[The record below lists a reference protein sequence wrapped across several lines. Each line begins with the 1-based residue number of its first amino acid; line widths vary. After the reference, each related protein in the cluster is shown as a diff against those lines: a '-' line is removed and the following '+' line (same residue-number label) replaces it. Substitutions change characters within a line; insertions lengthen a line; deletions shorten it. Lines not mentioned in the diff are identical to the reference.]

1 MSPCTLGG
9 GYQGG
14 GGGGGGYRG
23 GGGGGGRV
31 QGAGWDRGRMTI
43 RLPLASLVK
52 CEKTY
57 LFAFY
62 FSILLS
68 ITFFRQMFC
77 YFVLYQFSKI
87 ESSHNQKLCV
97 DITISL

>member
-9 GYQGG
+9 GYQ

-52 CEKTY
+52 CEKSY

-62 FSILLS
+62 FAKKKLS
-68 ITFFRQMFC
+68 ITFFRNFLLFC
-77 YFVLYQFSKI
+77 F
-87 ESSHNQKLCV
+87 
-97 DITISL
+97 ISARE

>member
-14 GGGGGGYRG
+14 GGYRGGG

-31 QGAGWDRGRMTI
+31 QGAGWDRGTMTK
-43 RLPLASLVK
+43 RLLLAGLVK
-52 CEKTY
+52 YEKTY

-62 FSILLS
+62 FTKKRLS

-77 YFVLYQFSKI
+77 YFVLDQFSEI
-87 ESSHNQKLCV
+87 VSSHNQKLCV

>member
-9 GYQGG
+9 GYQG

-31 QGAGWDRGRMTI
+31 QGAGWDRGTMTI

-62 FSILLS
+62 LTKKRLS

-77 YFVLYQFSKI
+77 YFVLNEFSKI
-87 ESSHNQKLCV
+87 VSSHNQKLCV